1 MNGAQRRLAL
11 ALGAGFLVILTV
23 IMVAN
28 ATSMVSDFAAAGVP
42 VTAAH
47 VWLWEVTSI
56 IAWLTLLPPVWLL
69 VAWLSRAR
77 LGWWKT
83 ALIVLA
89 ASVAVSAWHIGLM
102 VALRVVVYWL
112 EGQQYDFMLG
122 IRNPLLYE
130 YRKDLGTYLQFAAVA
145 FGCQWVFARAGT
157 AETRAP
163 PAPTLAI
170 SDGSVVHHVPIDE
183 IESVASAGNYV
194 EIGWAP
200 RTLLHRTTLASMEA
214 ELGDAFVRIHR
225 SRLVRRAAIRR
236 VETDKSGDFT
246 VTLESGTVVRGSRR
260 YRDAL

>member
-11 ALGAGFLVILTV
+11 ALGAGFAVILVV

-42 VTAAH
+42 VTPAH

-56 IAWLTLLPPVWLL
+56 IAWLTLVPPIWLL
-69 VAWLSRAR
+69 IAWLSRAR
-77 LGWWKT
+77 LAWWKT

-89 ASVAVSAWHIGLM
+89 ASLPVSAWHVGLM
-102 VALRVVVYWL
+102 VALRVVVYWM
-112 EGQQYDFMLG
+112 EGEQYDFMLG

-145 FGCQWVFARAGT
+145 FGCQWVIAQAGT
-157 AETRAP
+157 AETSTR
-163 PAPTLAI
+163 PAPTLAV
-170 SDGSVVHHVPIDE
+170 SDGSVVHHVPIGE

-194 EIGWAP
+194 EIAWAP
-200 RTLLHRTTLASMEA
+200 RTLLYRATLASMEA

-225 SRLVRRAAIRR
+225 GRVIRRGAIRR
-236 VETDKSGDFT
+236 VETDRSGDFT
-246 VTLESGTVVRGSRR
+246 VTLESGATVRGSRR
-260 YRDAL
+260 YREGL